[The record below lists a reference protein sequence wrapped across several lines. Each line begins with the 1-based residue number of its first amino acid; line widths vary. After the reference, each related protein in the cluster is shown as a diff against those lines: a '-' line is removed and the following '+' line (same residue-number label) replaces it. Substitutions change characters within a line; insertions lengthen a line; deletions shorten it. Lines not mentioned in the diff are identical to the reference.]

1 MPTHPRTHLPWQA
14 FRGQVYAYT
23 NGDARILQNYM
34 ATLGS
39 DINRLASIEVIDLQR
54 YKRITKPKLV
64 AALLRARQRDMIF
77 KFIIHNN

>member
-1 MPTHPRTHLPWQA
+1 MPTHPRTHLTWQA

-23 NGDARILQNYM
+23 NNDARILQNYM

-39 DINRLASIEVIDLQR
+39 DISRLKSIEVIDLQS
-54 YKRITKPKLV
+54 YKRITKPNLV
-64 AALLRARQRDMIF
+64 AALLRTRQREMAF